1 MSSKRR
7 QQCAPLLHS
16 EARPLA
22 SLAKVRETSLLERRH
37 SFQGGRNEAGASAS
51 FPRGQPKL
59 KTTWQ
64 LAARRNAQG
73 RIQQVGS
80 LVRELSARLCERKLP
95 SVVRTSNI
103 VQQHGDSRRGRRQQR
118 EGREGL
124 SFSQVARAI
133 CRWSINTFE
142 SGLKTRGIET
152 QRLCLCGD
160 ATADGRML
168 RRVATFFI

>member
-103 VQQHGDSRRGRRQQR
+103 VQQHGDSRRGRETATGTWRRR
-118 EGREGL
+118 EGRPLFFAGGSSNL
-124 SFSQVARAI
+124 SVVDQYFRIGVKDARY
-133 CRWSINTFE
+133 
-142 SGLKTRGIET
+142 
-152 QRLCLCGD
+152 
-160 ATADGRML
+160 
-168 RRVATFFI
+168 